1 MDNVF
6 ESYINN
12 CQWQLEMLAQEK
24 LRLEVE
30 SGNTQELVE
39 DLKSKYEDKINKHTE
54 MENEFV
60 FIKND
65 VDEVYVNKVELESC
79 LEGLTDDISF

>member
-39 DLKSKYEDKINKHTE
+39 DLKSKYEDKINKHAE

-60 FIKND
+60 FIKKD